1 LNPAT
6 PIHPTIKRIHNMN
19 HSIHNMSTN
28 PHQPHRPDTAH
39 TRRQAA
45 TRRLRR
51 PLMVAVVLMAGT
63 VLLSAC
69 GQPSTGTTAAS
80 AAPAQDTVAVFILH
94 TDTLKKSVDL
104 PGELQPYLQTDLFA
118 KVQGYVREIKA
129 DIGDRVRKGQTL
141 AVIEAPEVNTQVMQS
156 EAALASAKSK
166 YTASADKY
174 QRLYQA
180 SQSESPGIVAPVD
193 LVTAHDG
200 MAADSAAY
208 EAQRQQSKAYKEV
221 SGYLY
226 ITAPFNGV
234 VIARKADPGALVST
248 NSLLLTIQENSV
260 LRLRVSVPET
270 YVAAATGKRDLSFAV
285 DAYPQQRF
293 TGALTR
299 KTGTIDP
306 VTRTELWEYDV
317 DNRQQ
322 FLKAG
327 AFVYARLNL
336 ERGTPSLILPPTAI
350 ATTLERKFVIRVHN
364 GAVQWVDVR
373 QGMTTDNGVEVF
385 GDLRA
390 GDTLLTKATDERKPG
405 ATAYWKLAK

>member
-1 LNPAT
+1 MN
-6 PIHPTIKRIHNMN
+6 PTIKRPNNM
-19 HSIHNMSTN
+19 HHILHYMS
-28 PHQPHRPDTAH
+28 PVVHHQRRIANIAVLVLTITA
-39 TRRQAA
+39 
-45 TRRLRR
+45 LF
-51 PLMVAVVLMAGT
+51 
-63 VLLSAC
+63 SSC
-69 GQPSTGTTAAS
+69 GQPSTGTTTINT
-80 AAPAQDTVAVFILH
+80 AAPAQDGVAVFILH

-118 KVQGYVREIKA
+118 KVQGYVRDMKV
-129 DIGDRVRKGQTL
+129 DIGDRVHKGQTL
-141 AVIEAPEVNTQVMQS
+141 AVIEAPEVNTQVLQS

-166 YTASADKY
+166 YTASGDKY

-193 LVTAHDG
+193 LVTAHDQ

-208 EAQRQQSKAYKEV
+208 EALRQQSKAYKEV

-226 ITAPFNGV
+226 ITAPFDGV
-234 VIARKADPGALVST
+234 IITRKADPGALVNAS
-248 NSLLLTIQENSV
+248 SMLLTIQSNNI

-306 VTRTELWEYDV
+306 TTRTELWEYDV

-322 FLKAG
+322 LLKAG

-373 QGMTTDNGVEVF
+373 QGMTTDSGIEVF
-385 GDLRA
+385 GDLHP
-390 GDTLLTKATDERKPG
+390 GDTLLVKATDERKPG
-405 ATAYWKLAK
+405 TTAYWKINKK

>member
-1 LNPAT
+1 M
-6 PIHPTIKRIHNMN
+6 HHTIRYMI
-19 HSIHNMSTN
+19 
-28 PHQPHRPDTAH
+28 AG
-39 TRRQAA
+39 
-45 TRRLRR
+45 
-51 PLMVAVVLMAGT
+51 VVLF
-63 VLLSAC
+63 SSC
-69 GQPSTGTTAAS
+69 DQPSTGTTAAS
-80 AAPAQDTVAVFILH
+80 ATPAQDTVAVFILH

-104 PGELQPYLQTDLFA
+104 PGELQPHLQTDLFA
-118 KVQGYVREIKA
+118 KVQGYIREMKV
-129 DIGDRVRKGQTL
+129 DIGDRVHKGQTL
-141 AVIEAPEVNTQVMQS
+141 AIIEAPEVNTQVMQS

-166 YTASADKY
+166 YTASTDKY

-180 SQSESPGIVAPVD
+180 SQSQSPGIVAPVD
-193 LVTAHDG
+193 LVTARDL

-208 EAQRQQSKAYKEV
+208 EALRQQSKAYKEV

-226 ITAPFNGV
+226 ITAPFDGV
-234 VIARKADPGALVST
+234 IITRKADPGALVSA
-248 NSLLLTIQENSV
+248 NSMLLTIQANNI
-260 LRLRVSVPET
+260 LRLRISVPEI
-270 YVAAATGKRDLSFAV
+270 YVAAAGKRDLSFAV

-322 FLKAG
+322 LLKAG

-336 ERGTPSLILPPTAI
+336 ERGTPSLILPPTSI

-364 GAVQWVDVR
+364 GAAQWVDIR
-373 QGMTTDNGVEVF
+373 QGMSTDNGVEVF
-385 GDLRA
+385 GDLHP

-405 ATAYWKLAK
+405 TTAYWKPNHP

>member
-1 LNPAT
+1 MHHTIRYMFPIT
-6 PIHPTIKRIHNMN
+6 PRHIIINLALA
-19 HSIHNMSTN
+19 S
-28 PHQPHRPDTAH
+28 
-39 TRRQAA
+39 
-45 TRRLRR
+45 
-51 PLMVAVVLMAGT
+51 VALF
-63 VLLSAC
+63 SSC
-69 GQPSTGTTAAS
+69 GQSGTGTTGTAGTTPS

-118 KVQGYVREIKA
+118 KVQGYVREMKV
-129 DIGDRVRKGQTL
+129 DIGDRVHKGQTL
-141 AVIEAPEVNTQVMQS
+141 AIIEAPEVNTQVTQS
-156 EAALASAKSK
+156 EATLASAKSK
-166 YTASADKY
+166 YAASTDKY

-193 LVTAHDG
+193 LVTAHDQ

-208 EAQRQQSKAYKEV
+208 EAIRQQSKAYKEV

-226 ITAPFNGV
+226 ITAPFDGV
-234 VIARKADPGALVST
+234 ITTRKADPGALVNAS
-248 NSLLLTIQENSV
+248 SMLLTIQSNNV

-270 YVAAATGKRDLSFAV
+270 YVASATGKRDLSFAV

-306 VTRTELWEYDV
+306 TTRTELWEYDV

-322 FLKAG
+322 LLKAG

-336 ERGTPSLILPPTAI
+336 ERGAPSLIIPPTAI

-373 QGMTTDNGVEVF
+373 QGMTTDAGIEVF
-385 GDLRA
+385 GEVHP

-405 ATAYWKLAK
+405 TTAYWKTSNFIK